1 MNLTKLIKKTSKR
14 TNIAQEDIKNIL
26 KTALTIMIEELQVG
40 NKVTLRNFFSIHPT
54 QVKGHTIEQKEK
66 RILIP
71 QHTRYYFKL
80 SKPKKKK

>member
-1 MNLTKLIKKTSKR
+1 MNLNKLIKETSKR
-14 TNIAQEDIKNIL
+14 TGFTRQGVKTVL
-26 KTALTIMIEELQVG
+26 QTALTIIMEELQVG